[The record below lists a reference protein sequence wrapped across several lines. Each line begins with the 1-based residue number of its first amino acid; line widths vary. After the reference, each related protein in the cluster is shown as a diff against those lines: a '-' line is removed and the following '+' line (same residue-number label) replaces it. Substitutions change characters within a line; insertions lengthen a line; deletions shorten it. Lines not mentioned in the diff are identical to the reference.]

1 MNNTD
6 FKEIIDFAVENE
18 VEAYEFYRD
27 AAEKLNDDYLK
38 QVFGDLAKEELEHKR
53 FLEEFASSGIEKIK
67 LDDVSDYKIAET
79 LDTPKLSVEM
89 NFVDAIALAIKK
101 EQEAVDMYR
110 NLADACLD
118 QEEKDLFVGLE
129 RIEKMHKA
137 RLEDIYIDVAYAE
150 VW

>member
-1 MNNTD
+1 MDNKD

-27 AAEKLNDDYLK
+27 AAVKLNDEHLK
-38 QVFGDLAKEELEHKR
+38 EVFGDLAKEELEHKR
-53 FLEEFASSGIEKIK
+53 FLEEFASSGIETIK

-89 NFVDAIALAIKK
+89 SFIDAISLAIKK
-101 EQEAVDMYR
+101 EQEAMDMYR

-118 QEEKDLFVGLE
+118 KEQKDLFVGLE
-129 RIEKMHKA
+129 KMEKMHKA
-137 RLEDIYIDVAYAE
+137 RLEDIYIDTAYAE

>member
-1 MNNTD
+1 MDNKD

-27 AAEKLNDDYLK
+27 AAVKLNDEHLK
-38 QVFGDLAKEELEHKR
+38 EVFGDLAKEELEHKR
-53 FLEEFASSGIEKIK
+53 FLEEFASSGIETIK

-89 NFVDAIALAIKK
+89 NFVDAISLAIKK
-101 EQEAVDMYR
+101 EQEAMDMYR

-118 QEEKDLFVGLE
+118 KEQKDLFVGLE
-129 RIEKMHKA
+129 KMEKMHKA
-137 RLEDIYIDVAYAE
+137 RLEDIYIDTAYAE

>member
-1 MNNTD
+1 MDNKD

-27 AAEKLNDDYLK
+27 AAVKLNDEHLK
-38 QVFGDLAKEELEHKR
+38 EVFGDLAKEELEHKR
-53 FLEEFASSGIEKIK
+53 FLEEFASSGIETIK

-89 NFVDAIALAIKK
+89 NFIDAISLAIKK
-101 EQEAVDMYR
+101 EQEAMDMYR

-118 QEEKDLFVGLE
+118 KEQKDLFVGLE
-129 RIEKMHKA
+129 KMEKMHKA
-137 RLEDIYIDVAYAE
+137 RLEDIYIDTAYAE

>member
-1 MNNTD
+1 MDNKD

-27 AAEKLNDDYLK
+27 AAVKLNDEHLK
-38 QVFGDLAKEELEHKR
+38 EVFGDLAKEELEHKR
-53 FLEEFASSGIEKIK
+53 FLEEFASSGIETIK
-67 LDDVSDYKIAET
+67 LNDVSDYKIAET

-89 NFVDAIALAIKK
+89 SFIDAISLAIKK
-101 EQEAVDMYR
+101 EQEAMDMYR

-118 QEEKDLFVGLE
+118 KEQKDLFVGLE
-129 RIEKMHKA
+129 KMEKMHKA
-137 RLEDIYIDVAYAE
+137 RLEDIYIDTAYAE